1 MKKYG
6 SIYII
11 KNNINDKV
19 YIGQTTNTI
28 EERFKNHIKKSTIK
42 SRKYKL
48 YNAFKKYGI
57 ENFFIEPLETNIPI
71 ENLNNKEIF
80 YIEKYDSFDN
90 GYNSTKG
97 GDGRTINKQYDES
110 KILELY
116 KNGLSS
122 SKISEIYNVS
132 GITILRVLKKHNVK
146 IRENGNKYQQFNNK
160 EFKKQW
166 FGNYSLG
173 EMSTYF
179 KCDKATIKRYA
190 KRLNL
195 PPKNK
200 NLIRDDKGRFKR
212 KL

>member
-1 MKKYG
+1 M
-6 SIYII
+6 
-11 KNNINDKV
+11 
-19 YIGQTTNTI
+19 
-28 EERFKNHIKKSTIK
+28 
-42 SRKYKL
+42 
-48 YNAFKKYGI
+48 
-57 ENFFIEPLETNIPI
+57 
-71 ENLNNKEIF
+71 
-80 YIEKYDSFDN
+80 
-90 GYNSTKG
+90 
-97 GDGRTINKQYDES
+97 
-110 KILELY
+110 ELY

-122 SKISEIYNVS
+122 SEISEIYNVS

-146 IRENGNKYQQFNNK
+146 IRENGNKYQQFNNE

-179 KCDKATIKRYA
+179 KCDKVTIKRHA

-200 NLIRDDKGRFKR
+200 NLVRDDKGRFKR

>member
-11 KNNINDKV
+11 KNSINDKV
-19 YIGQTTNTI
+19 YIGQTTNSI

-57 ENFFIEPLETNIPI
+57 ENFFVEPLETNIPI
-71 ENLNNKEIF
+71 ENLNDKEIF
-80 YIEKYDSFDN
+80 YIEKFDSFDN

-97 GDGRTINKQYDES
+97 GDGRVINKQYDES
-110 KILELY
+110 EILSLY
-116 KNGLSS
+116 KDGFSS
-122 SKISEIYNVS
+122 VEIGKMYNVS
-132 GITILRVLKKHNVK
+132 GITILRVLKKYNIK
-146 IRENGNKYQQFNNK
+146 IRENGNKYQQFDLE

-166 FGNYSLG
+166 FGNYSLK
-173 EMSTYF
+173 EMCNNF
-179 KCDKATIKRYA
+179 KCDKRTIKRYA
-190 KRLNL
+190 TRLNL

-200 NLIRDDKGRFKR
+200 NLVRDDKGRFKR